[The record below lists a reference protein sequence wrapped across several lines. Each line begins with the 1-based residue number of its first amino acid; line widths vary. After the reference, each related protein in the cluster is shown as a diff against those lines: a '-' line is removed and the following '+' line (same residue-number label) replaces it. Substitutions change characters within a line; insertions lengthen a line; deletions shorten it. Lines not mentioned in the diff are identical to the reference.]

1 MRGCKVRG
9 PRPVGYLVED
19 EIGEPPV
26 VGADGSQTAA
36 GAPELALGS
45 CGGHSWVSLEE
56 PLQPFE
62 PPLGTPGGPG
72 AAGSPLGAFWPP
84 KGGKA
89 IDGRGTP

>member
-62 PPLGTPGGPG
+62 PRLGDAWGPGGRGLTFGGLLAPKRG
-72 AAGSPLGAFWPP
+72 AMQ
-84 KGGKA
+84 
-89 IDGRGTP
+89 